1 MLHRLLKAQRGV
13 LSICLLI
20 AVALI
25 SIWIVQAT
33 GAGLAAVQPNLD
45 SEPLL
50 ETQAPS
56 SPTQEP
62 PTSTPTST
70 ATPIPTVDSVD
81 HAVAQDL
88 GTLLYVSRFD
98 GYEHIV
104 AFSVGD
110 QQSRQLSSGPW
121 HDRDPAVS
129 PDGTRIAFASHRDGN
144 WELYLLDIVQ
154 GSLRR
159 LTNTEGLEGRPTWSP
174 DGMWIAYEACYESNF
189 DIWILPVD
197 GSQPPIQLTSDL
209 ANDHSPSWDPVNRRI
224 AFASDRDGEM
234 DVYIARLDRADDRFL
249 NLTSDSS
256 QPDFDPAFSP
266 DGVTLAYVTRREGMD
281 FIIAKNAD
289 NFMLPGRILGQGQDP
304 TWTSDGSALLAILRA
319 SHENYLMTYP
329 FSGGGSTVA
338 GLPQPTR
345 LMGLGWSQRDLI
357 AELSAAGID
366 MQSVPENAGTP
377 ANGSTVTDGS
387 VPLVSL
393 IGIEA
398 PIPKLSQRI
407 IDPFNQLRD
416 RVVLETG
423 WDFLGVLDNA
433 FVGVNDPM
441 PPGYSHVDWLYTG
454 RAFSINS
461 STVHARWVEIV
472 REDHG
477 GMTYWRVFIRASRQ
491 DGSLGQPLRS
501 LPWDI
506 EARFSSDP
514 SDYDGGGRSRAEVP
528 TGYYIDFTELA
539 ADYGFVRQAA
549 LVNWRTFFPGARFG
563 EFAHVD
569 GLTWHEAMLQIYP
582 PTAFVTPTPYRTP
595 IPGG

>member
-1 MLHRLLKAQRGV
+1 MLHRWLKAQRGG
-13 LSICLLI
+13 LSIGLLI
-20 AVALI
+20 VVALI

-33 GAGLAAVQPNLD
+33 GAGLAAVQTEQD
-45 SEPLL
+45 HELL
-50 ETQAPS
+50 VEATAQIT
-56 SPTQEP
+56 PTQEP

-70 ATPIPTVDSVD
+70 FTPVSTEGSVD
-81 HAVAQDL
+81 RGDQQEL

-98 GYEHIV
+98 GYEHLV

-110 QQSRQLSSGPW
+110 QQTRQLSSGPW

-144 WELYLLDIVQ
+144 WELYLLDIAD

-174 DGMWIAYEACYESNF
+174 DGMWIAYEAFYGSNF

-209 ANDHSPSWDPVNRRI
+209 ANDNSPSWDPVNRRI

-234 DVYIARLDRADDRFL
+234 DVYVARLDRADDRFM
-249 NLTSDSS
+249 NLTGDSL

-266 DGVTLAYVTRREGMD
+266 DGQTLAYVTRRDGMD
-281 FIIAKNAD
+281 FIVAKIAD
-289 NFMLPGRILGQGQDP
+289 DFGLPGRILGQGQNP
-304 TWTSDGSALLAILRA
+304 TWISDGSALLAILHS
-319 SHENYLMTYP
+319 SHDTYLVTYP
-329 FSGGGSTVA
+329 FGGSGSTVA
-338 GLPQPTR
+338 GLPQPAR
-345 LMGLGWSQRDLI
+345 LMGLGWSPRDVI
-357 AELSAAGID
+357 AELTAAG
-366 MQSVPENAGTP
+366 MALLAVPEDVEIQQ
-377 ANGSTVTDGS
+377 SSSLTDGS

-393 IGIEA
+393 IGVEA
-398 PIPKLSQRI
+398 PIPRLSQRI

-416 RVVLETG
+416 RVVLEAG

-433 FVGVNDPM
+433 FIGVNDPM
-441 PPGYSHVDWLYTG
+441 PPGYSHVGWLYTG

-461 STVHARWVEIV
+461 SAVHARWVEIV

-491 DGSLGQPLRS
+491 DGSLGQPMRS

-514 SDYDGGGRSRAEVP
+514 SDYDGGGRLRAEIP
-528 TGYYIDFTELA
+528 SGYYVDFTELA

-563 EFAHVD
+563 EFAHTD

-582 PTAFVTPTPYRTP
+582 PTAFVTPTPFRTP
-595 IPGG
+595 IPGR